1 METST
6 QSPAQFP
13 LSSSADDSDDSDD
26 NMMLMNH

>member
-26 NMMLMNH
+26 NMIRTK